1 MAIGYTST
9 SANVRSSFATLMKSF
24 PEIRKVFYDEFKML
38 PQIFPNFL
46 IVENSTKQYEIENSV
61 GPRGEWSAKNEA
73 AEYTF
78 GDLAQG
84 SEVTY
89 NHITYTDA
97 FDLSEELMEDNQW
110 KYIMKNAREMA
121 RGGYACAEN
130 LAADVLN
137 NAFSSGTGADGSYL
151 CVTDH
156 NLINSSSTGS
166 NALTTVLSAQG
177 LEDAYVLADNIVNEA
192 NVIIPTRFDTLV
204 VPPSLRRVAEELKG
218 SDKTPE
224 NSNNAVNVYKNE
236 ISKIVVDPYLTSST
250 AWFLIDSSSQA
261 KGKFFWRV
269 KPQFFND
276 RDVYSGNY
284 LMKARER
291 FSYGHT
297 DWQGVIGSTGA

>member
-61 GPRGEWSAKNEA
+61 GPRGEWAAKNEA

-89 NHITYTDA
+89 THITYTDA

-156 NLINSSSTGS
+156 NLINSGSTGS

-204 VPPSLRRVAEELKG
+204 VPPSLRRAAEELKG

-236 ISKIVVDPYLTSST
+236 ISKIVVDPYLTSPT

>member
-61 GPRGEWSAKNEA
+61 GPRGEWAAKNEA

-89 NHITYTDA
+89 THITYTDA

-151 CVTDH
+151 CVTNH
-156 NLINSSSTGS
+156 NLINSGSTGS

-236 ISKIVVDPYLTSST
+236 ISKIVVDPYLTSPT

>member
-1 MAIGYTST
+1 MAVGYTAA
-9 SANVRSSFATLMKSF
+9 SANVRSSFATLMKNF
-24 PEIRKVFYDEFKML
+24 PEIRKVFYDEFKQL

-46 IVENSTKQYEIENSV
+46 IVESSTKKTETENTI
-61 GPRGEWSAKNEA
+61 GPRGIWSSKNEA

-84 SEVTY
+84 TEVAYT
-89 NHITYTDA
+89 HTTYTDA

-110 KYIMKNAREMA
+110 KTIMRSAREMA
-121 RGGYACAEN
+121 RGGYACAED
-130 LAADVLN
+130 LATDVLN

-156 NLINSSSTGS
+156 NLINSGSTGS

-192 NVIIPTRFDTLV
+192 GVIIPTNFTTLV
-204 VPPSLRRVAEELKG
+204 VPPALRRTAEELKG

-224 NSNNAVNVYKNE
+224 NNNNAINVYKNE
-236 ISKIVVDPYLTSST
+236 ITKIVVDPYLTSST
-250 AWFLIDSSSQA
+250 AWFLVDESSQA
-261 KGKFFWRV
+261 RGKFFWRV